1 MSLNECRDA
10 KEKRQT
16 GDGSRKQLETKQ
28 HGFLILAKLTKQ
40 VQTTNQAFKMT
51 TYKNINLPRIFQAQ
65 NANWQTRQTKH
76 ICSTILTAKFN
87 SSYYRSSRLQLQT
100 CKTQENNKHKHAQQ
114 ANQARATIALALLTC
129 QHVNN
134 SKAFTVTSHGSSPY
148 YRNCKQNFQ
157 VLSVSWPR
165 SSLHR
170 GRIPVLERKTAAG
183 ICQFTLDIGKYKCK

>member
-1 MSLNECRDA
+1 MR
-10 KEKRQT
+10 KKKRHT

-51 TYKNINLPRIFQAQ
+51 SYKNINLPRIFQAQ
-65 NANWQTRQTKH
+65 IKNANWQTRQTKH

-100 CKTQENNKHKHAQQ
+100 WKTQENNKQKHAQQ
-114 ANQARATIALALLTC
+114 ANQAQATIALALLTC

-134 SKAFTVTSHGSSPY
+134 SKACTVTAHGS
-148 YRNCKQNFQ
+148 
-157 VLSVSWPR
+157 
-165 SSLHR
+165 
-170 GRIPVLERKTAAG
+170 
-183 ICQFTLDIGKYKCK
+183 